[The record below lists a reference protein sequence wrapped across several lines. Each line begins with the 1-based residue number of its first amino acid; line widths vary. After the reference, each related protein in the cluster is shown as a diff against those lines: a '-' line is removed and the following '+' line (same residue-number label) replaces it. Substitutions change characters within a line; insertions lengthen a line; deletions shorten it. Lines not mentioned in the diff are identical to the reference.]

1 MGIFSARPDPIRL
14 SVAAHEIGHVLGWKA
29 AGYRIHSVRVTGHG
43 TKAEG
48 VVTCRGRARNRK
60 QAHLYMVGILAG
72 AVAQQRWCAEHGL
85 RYHPETCPDDDALYA
100 QHRAHPWIADT
111 PDKVFLQA
119 ATRLVDAHWAEVLEL
134 APQLAAAGR
143 L

>member
-1 MGIFSARPDPIRL
+1 MGILSARTDPILL
-14 SVAAHEIGHVLGWKA
+14 SVAAHEIGHYLGWQA
-29 AGYRIHSVRVTGHG
+29 AGYRIHSVQVSGRG

-48 VVTCRGRARNRK
+48 VVTCRGRARNRN

-100 QHRAHPWIADT
+100 QQRTHPWVAGTSDR
-111 PDKVFLQA
+111 VFLRA
-119 ATRLVDAHWAEVLEL
+119 AARLVDAHWDEIREL
-134 APQLAAAGR
+134 APQLAARGR